1 MRRAW
6 RRHSRTEARTDEARF
21 DSSVPVRI
29 RVAVLKA
36 ARVFASD
43 WAAGGGRWAVG
54 GGRRACR
61 RRHGA
66 LSSASG
72 LPSAEAR
79 ALRGGGVSTPRRLPG
94 GPGVLSPWSP
104 AWPSRHRMTSIHA
117 LGFLSGEFPARLR
130 VYVCIDVHGA
140 IAWDTQSSPRAD
152 VACPCLARSIAGRR
166 GWAASHGKFL
176 HVCTR
181 DRAAFGGGTSC
192 TDS

>member
-1 MRRAW
+1 MRRAR

-43 WAAGGGRWAVG
+43 WAAGGGR
-54 GGRRACR
+54 RACR

-66 LSSASG
+66 LSAASG
-72 LPSAEAR
+72 LPSAGAR
-79 ALRGGGVSTPRRLPG
+79 CVAAACRRRGACLAGRACCRR
-94 GPGVLSPWSP
+94 GPP

-130 VYVCIDVHGA
+130 VYVCIHVHGRDRVGHA
-140 IAWDTQSSPRAD
+140 IVAPGGRRVPVLGTIDCGRARLGCIAWQIP
-152 VACPCLARSIAGRR
+152 PCLHA
-166 GWAASHGKFL
+166 
-176 HVCTR
+176 
-181 DRAAFGGGTSC
+181 
-192 TDS
+192 

>member
-1 MRRAW
+1 M
-6 RRHSRTEARTDEARF
+6 
-21 DSSVPVRI
+21 PVRI

-43 WAAGGGRWAVG
+43 WAAGGGR
-54 GGRRACR
+54 RACR

-66 LSSASG
+66 LSAASG

-94 GPGVLSPWSP
+94 GPGVLLPWSP

-130 VYVCIDVHGA
+130 VYVCIDVHGRDRVGHA
-140 IAWDTQSSPRAD
+140 IVAPGGRRVSVLGTIDCGQARLGCIAWQIP
-152 VACPCLARSIAGRR
+152 PCLHA
-166 GWAASHGKFL
+166 
-176 HVCTR
+176 
-181 DRAAFGGGTSC
+181 
-192 TDS
+192 

>member
-1 MRRAW
+1 MRRAR
-6 RRHSRTEARTDEARF
+6 RRHPRTEARTDEARF

-43 WAAGGGRWAVG
+43 WAAGGGR
-54 GGRRACR
+54 RACR

-66 LSSASG
+66 LSAASG

-130 VYVCIDVHGA
+130 VYVCIDVHGRDRVGHA
-140 IAWDTQSSPRAD
+140 IVARAD

-166 GWAASHGKFL
+166 GWAASRDQFF